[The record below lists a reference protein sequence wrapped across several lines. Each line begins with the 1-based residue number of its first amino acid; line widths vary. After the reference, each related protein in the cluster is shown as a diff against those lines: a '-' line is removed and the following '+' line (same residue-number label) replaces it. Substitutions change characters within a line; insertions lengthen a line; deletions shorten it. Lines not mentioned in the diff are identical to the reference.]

1 MRTSSLASSD
11 SQASLVSASPLVG
24 LALAGGG
31 LARSDQE
38 PPSSADTEMVGAL
51 GWGYHIILCQDDEER
66 KVVGLTFL
74 SMF

>member
-1 MRTSSLASSD
+1 MFLLSMLETRWESFLTLRRLLRTSSLASSD
-11 SQASLVSASPLVG
+11 SQASLVKASPLVG

-51 GWGYHIILCQDDEER
+51 
-66 KVVGLTFL
+66 
-74 SMF
+74 